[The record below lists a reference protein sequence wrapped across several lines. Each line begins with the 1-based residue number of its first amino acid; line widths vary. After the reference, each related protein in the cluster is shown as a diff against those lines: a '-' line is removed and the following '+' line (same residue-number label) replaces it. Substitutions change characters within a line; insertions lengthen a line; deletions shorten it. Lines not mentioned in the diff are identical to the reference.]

1 MRVSIVGGAG
11 KMGRW
16 FVSYFLNRGH
26 QVILSDT
33 RFNEAKIVAKLSGA
47 ELAKNNIEAVKKA
60 ELTVVST
67 PIEVTPKVLKQI
79 SKELEHNKTLMEL
92 SSLKSKTIPVLKE
105 IAKKGV
111 RTISIHPLF
120 GPGVKRETEVKIA
133 LVPVFNLSSERKFV
147 EKLFQSMEIFVVD
160 MEKHDKTMAL
170 TLSLPHFLNIIFASI
185 VSDENIEL
193 LRKLGGTTFTLQLM
207 LCEGVMTEDP
217 KLYSTIQ
224 INNKYTLHYI
234 ENLLCKAKNLKKQ
247 IENENMKQ
255 FSKLY
260 IEIQDKLSKDK
271 KFDKAYERMYKVL
284 EAL

>member
-11 KMGRW
+11 KMGKW
-16 FVSYFLNRGH
+16 FVRYFLNKGH

-33 RFNEAKIVAKLSGA
+33 RLEEAKIAAKLSGA
-47 ELAKNNIEAVKKA
+47 ELAKDNIEAVRKA

-79 SKELEHNKTLMEL
+79 SKEFGHTKTVMEL

-120 GPGVKRETEVKIA
+120 GPGVKKDAEVKIA
-133 LVPVFNLSSERKFV
+133 LVPVFNLSSELKFV
-147 EKLFQSMEIFVVD
+147 KKLFQSMEIFVVD
-160 MEKHDKTMAL
+160 VEKHDKTMAL

-185 VSDENIEL
+185 VSDEDIEML
-193 LRKLGGTTFTLQLM
+193 KKLGGTTFTIQLM

-224 INNKYTLHYI
+224 INNKYTSHYL
-234 ENLLCKAKNLKKQ
+234 ENLLWKAKNLKKQ
-247 IENENMKQ
+247 IENKETNQ
-255 FSKLY
+255 FSKMY
-260 IEIQDKLSKDK
+260 IDIQNKLSKDK
-271 KFDKAYERMYKVL
+271 KFDKAYERMYKIL